1 MLKTPADEKD
11 TRTSAALQYFTRG
24 YITALLWSSSD
35 TDPVT
40 GEDVHLDEYELS
52 KEAAERCAAECKAFF
67 DANLPNLLRY
77 VEHKEFDPSQGTVW
91 DYAGHDFAL
100 TRNRHGAGFWD
111 RSEVP
116 EDVRDALTNACGE
129 AGPFEVYLG
138 DDKLVHTL

>member
-1 MLKTPADEKD
+1 MLKTPAHEQD

-24 YITALLWSSSD
+24 YITALLWSSMD

-40 GEDVHLDEYELS
+40 GEDVHLDDYVLS
-52 KEAAERCAAECKAFF
+52 AESERACEAQCRRFF
-67 DANLPNLLRY
+67 DANLTNLLRY
-77 VEHKEFDPSQGTVW
+77 VEHKEFDPSQGTAW

-100 TRNRHGAGFWD
+100 TRNGHGAGFWD

-116 EDVRDALTNACGE
+116 EDVRDALTKACEE

-138 DDKLVHTL
+138 DDNLVHTI